1 MQTIYVDVLI
11 ILNIY
16 VNYFLL
22 RITGG
27 ITHSRLRRIRCIA
40 ASAYGSLFSLLI
52 LVPQIP
58 YILQLAIKL
67 IAAVSIVC
75 IAFGVYERTR
85 ILKNTSVFFAVNFIL
100 AGAVYAVNS
109 WLKPAAVHFNNS
121 FFYVDFS
128 LVVLI
133 LTTAVIYIAVKI
145 TVVLSDSGVLNS
157 NYKVM
162 IKHKGKSICING
174 IADTG
179 NSLVDYFSGSPVIIC
194 DESCSGIITDKCMG
208 KTNFPEGFRIIPCST
223 VSENGLIP
231 IFRPD
236 EVIILNSD
244 DGTKKNVDALVGFG
258 RSNGKAVFNPK
269 ILKL

>member
-27 ITHSRLRRIRCIA
+27 ITHSRLRKVRCIA
-40 ASAYGSLFSLLI
+40 ASAYGSLYSLLI
-52 LVPQIP
+52 FVPLIP
-58 YILQLAIKL
+58 YILQLIIKL

-75 IAFGVYERTR
+75 LAFGVYERTR
-85 ILKNTSVFFAVNFIL
+85 ILKNTIVFFAVNFLL
-100 AGAVYAVNS
+100 AGAVYAVYS
-109 WLKPAAVHFNNS
+109 WVKPTAVHFNNS
-121 FFYVDFS
+121 YFYVDFS
-128 LVVLI
+128 LAVLI
-133 LTTAVIYIAVKI
+133 LTTAVMYIAVKLA
-145 TVVLSDSGVLNS
+145 VMLLDSDVIKS
-157 NYKVM
+157 NYNVM
-162 IKHKGKSICING
+162 IKYHGKSVCLNG
-174 IADTG
+174 LADTG

-194 DESCSGIITDKCMG
+194 DKSCSDRITELTES
-208 KTNFPEGFRIIPCST
+208 TNLPEGFRLIPCST
-223 VSENGLIP
+223 VSESGLIP

-236 EVIILNSD
+236 EVIIMNSD

-269 ILKL
+269 ILKY

>member
-1 MQTIYVDVLI
+1 METIYVDVLI

-27 ITHSRLRRIRCIA
+27 ITHSRLKRIRCIA

-75 IAFGVYERTR
+75 IAFGIYERKR
-85 ILKNTSVFFAVNFIL
+85 ILKNTLVFFAVNFIL
-100 AGAVYAVNS
+100 AGAVYAVYS
-109 WLKPAAVHFNNS
+109 CLKPAAVHYNNS
-121 FFYVDFS
+121 YFYVDFS

-133 LTTAVIYIAVKI
+133 FTTAVMYISVKIAVM
-145 TVVLSDSGVLNS
+145 LSDSGVLNS
-157 NYKVM
+157 SYNVM
-162 IKHKGKSICING
+162 IKHHGKSVCLNG
-174 IADTG
+174 LADTG

-194 DESCSGIITDKCMG
+194 DESCSDKITEFIE
-208 KTNFPEGFRIIPCST
+208 TANLPEGFRLIPCST
-223 VSENGLIP
+223 VSESGLIP

-236 EVIILNSD
+236 EIIIMNSD

-269 ILKL
+269 LLKL